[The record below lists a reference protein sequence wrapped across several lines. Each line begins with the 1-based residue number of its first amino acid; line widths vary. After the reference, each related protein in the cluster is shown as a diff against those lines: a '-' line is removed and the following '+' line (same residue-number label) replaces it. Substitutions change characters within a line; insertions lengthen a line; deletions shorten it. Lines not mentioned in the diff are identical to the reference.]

1 MAEQLLGPP
10 QCPADLDDDREVP
23 YRARRG
29 RSSSARKPR
38 RGFPAGRSHRS
49 KKVSRQSFA
58 QRDGARISLA
68 TSVGSR
74 PSLS

>member
-10 QCPADLDDDREVP
+10 QSLDDDRGVP
-23 YRARRG
+23 TARVLDALRQLVNLG
-29 RSSSARKPR
+29 AAFLRHAATVKE
-38 RGFPAGRSHRS
+38 GLG
-49 KKVSRQSFA
+49 QSFTSA
-58 QRDGARISLA
+58 TARAISLA

>member
-10 QCPADLDDDREVP
+10 QSPADLDDDREVP
-23 YRARRG
+23 TARVLDALRQLVNLGAALLGDAAIVKEGLGGPSPSATARA
-29 RSSSARKPR
+29 
-38 RGFPAGRSHRS
+38 
-49 KKVSRQSFA
+49 
-58 QRDGARISLA
+58 ISLA